1 MSKQNTSQQ
10 RLAQLESW
18 AEKGALRLLDV
29 ALTRFIAEQ
38 IPQASDALL
47 LATALLSE
55 RNGHGHVCLDLQAVL
70 AEPELQL
77 VEDEQADLSTQ
88 EAAEPGV
95 SGLSIAEQ
103 LTRWVKDWTLNGWVE
118 QLLATAAVVDKRTLS
133 NANNA
138 NADTSPLVLA
148 GSQEKP
154 LLYLR
159 RYWVYEQQIQN
170 GIQQRLAI
178 QQDLPL
184 EPTRQLLDQL
194 FVDFKPTQEQPL
206 DWQKIACAL
215 AAKTAFGI
223 ITGGPGTGKTTTVV
237 RLLALLQGLQMQA
250 GKTPLVIRLAAPTG
264 KAAARLSESL
274 AGSVAQVNLPA
285 NLAACRDTI
294 PTEVSTLHRLLGS
307 QPNTRHFR
315 HHAGNPLPAD
325 LVVVDEASMVDVE
338 MLARLLD
345 ALTPS
350 TRLILL
356 GDKDQLASVEAGSVL
371 GDFCQNAEAG
381 NYTPATQAWLEET
394 TGQRLPSA
402 MLNEQGSPL
411 AQATS
416 MLRRSYRFDA
426 YPGIGKLAQLVNSGQ
441 ATQAELEKVFAS
453 YQREGETISANANLE
468 LIKLAKPDFKKSAA
482 EQKDPLAPL
491 KNLVKKGYSGYL
503 TTLLEQQPTSDE
515 REALDAWALAIF
527 AAHQKF
533 QLLTSV
539 RRGVW
544 GVEALNQM
552 TLTALKQVDKFKDL
566 LAGNQL
572 WYSGRPVLVTRNDYS
587 LKLMN
592 GDLGICLE
600 WPQTANSFSK
610 KKILRVAFPDG
621 KGGVRWVL
629 PSRLQGV
636 ETVFAMTVHKSQ
648 GSEFTHTAL
657 VLPSADNP
665 VLTKELL
672 YTGITRSSQAF
683 TLIYSDKN
691 VLESALKKKVERASG
706 LQESCDNN

>member
-1 MSKQNTSQQ
+1 MNKQNTSQQ

-223 ITGGPGTGKTTTVV
+223 ITGGPGTGKTTTVD
-237 RLLALLQGLQMQA
+237 R
-250 GKTPLVIRLAAPTG
+250 K
-264 KAAARLSESL
+264 
-274 AGSVAQVNLPA
+274 SVV
-285 NLAACRDTI
+285 
-294 PTEVSTLHRLLGS
+294 
-307 QPNTRHFR
+307 
-315 HHAGNPLPAD
+315 
-325 LVVVDEASMVDVE
+325 
-338 MLARLLD
+338 
-345 ALTPS
+345 
-350 TRLILL
+350 
-356 GDKDQLASVEAGSVL
+356 
-371 GDFCQNAEAG
+371 
-381 NYTPATQAWLEET
+381 
-394 TGQRLPSA
+394 
-402 MLNEQGSPL
+402 
-411 AQATS
+411 
-416 MLRRSYRFDA
+416 
-426 YPGIGKLAQLVNSGQ
+426 
-441 ATQAELEKVFAS
+441 
-453 YQREGETISANANLE
+453 
-468 LIKLAKPDFKKSAA
+468 
-482 EQKDPLAPL
+482 
-491 KNLVKKGYSGYL
+491 
-503 TTLLEQQPTSDE
+503 
-515 REALDAWALAIF
+515 
-527 AAHQKF
+527 
-533 QLLTSV
+533 
-539 RRGVW
+539 
-544 GVEALNQM
+544 
-552 TLTALKQVDKFKDL
+552 
-566 LAGNQL
+566 
-572 WYSGRPVLVTRNDYS
+572 
-587 LKLMN
+587 
-592 GDLGICLE
+592 
-600 WPQTANSFSK
+600 
-610 KKILRVAFPDG
+610 
-621 KGGVRWVL
+621 
-629 PSRLQGV
+629 
-636 ETVFAMTVHKSQ
+636 
-648 GSEFTHTAL
+648 
-657 VLPSADNP
+657 
-665 VLTKELL
+665 
-672 YTGITRSSQAF
+672 
-683 TLIYSDKN
+683 
-691 VLESALKKKVERASG
+691 
-706 LQESCDNN
+706 